1 MTPSFEP
8 NKVIHGDAREVL
20 RDFPPHF
27 IDTAVTSPPYFNL
40 RNYTEG
46 DEREIGIENSLEEYL
61 ENLVQVFSAIS
72 DRMKPTG
79 TLWVNIA
86 DTYREGVPMM
96 VPWKFM
102 NAMLNAGW
110 HLINIVVWYKI
121 DAMAE
126 SVDRRF
132 SQKWEP
138 FYFFARDPDIYY
150 FDPEGTKM
158 PVKVSSVQRL
168 EHKFNKG
175 KSQEV
180 SRMRGLM
187 GDMSHKADAMLERGV
202 NAGDVWAMPTNKVR
216 VQHAA
221 PYPVELC
228 LRPVMSCCPNDGV
241 VFDPFAGSGTTGVA
255 TLELG
260 GGRKFYGTDINPL
273 SVEEANKR
281 LEPQAKQPTLF

>member
-1 MTPSFEP
+1 MILSSEP
-8 NKVIHGDAREVL
+8 NKVILGDAREVL
-20 RDFPPHF
+20 RDFPPSF

-46 DEREIGIENSLEEYL
+46 DEREIGVESSLDAYMDNLL
-61 ENLVQVFSAIS
+61 EVFQAIS

-102 NAMLNAGW
+102 WRMIDAGW
-110 HLINIVVWYKI
+110 ALINIVVWYKI

-138 FYFFARDPDIYY
+138 FFFFAKDPDIYY

-168 EHKFNKG
+168 EHKFNQG

-187 GDMSHKADAMLERGV
+187 GDMSHKADEMLERGV
-202 NAGDVWAMPTNKVR
+202 NAGDIWAMPTNKVR

-228 LRPVMSCCPNDGV
+228 LRPIMSCCPANGV

-260 GGRKFYGTDINPL
+260 GGRQFYGTDINPL
-273 SVEEANKR
+273 SVEEANER
-281 LEPQAKQPTLF
+281 IAPQAKQPTLF

>member
-1 MTPSFEP
+1 MTLSYEP

-20 RDFPPHF
+20 RDFPASS
-27 IDTAVTSPPYFNL
+27 IDTIITSPPYFNL

-46 DEREIGIENSLEEYL
+46 DEREIGVEGTLDEYIT
-61 ENLVQVFSAIS
+61 NLVSVFTTAW
-72 DRMKPTG
+72 DALKPTASI
-79 TLWVNIA
+79 WVNIGE
-86 DTYREGVPMM
+86 TYSEGVPLL
-96 VPWKFM
+96 VPEKFM
-102 NAMLNAGW
+102 YAMLNAGFS
-110 HLINIVVWYKI
+110 LINKVIWYKI

-126 SVDRRF
+126 SVERRF

-138 FYFFARDPDIYY
+138 FYFFAKDPDIYY

-168 EHKFNKG
+168 EHKFNQG
-175 KSQEV
+175 KSQDV

-228 LRPVMSCCPNDGV
+228 LRPVMSTCPQGGV
-241 VFDPFAGSGTTGVA
+241 VFDPFAGSGTTGIA

-260 GGRKFYGTDINPL
+260 GNRTFYGTDINPL
-273 SVEEANKR
+273 SVEEANER
-281 LEPQAKQPTLF
+281 LSPQAMQPTLF